1 MVSCTLQF
9 NHTTYAIHE
18 FQSLPTP
25 PTTTIPEVGSFKP
38 HQALP
43 SSTTPVTVGMMP
55 AIEIT
60 SHISGQQVKTGP
72 LTISGTSSDTSATNC
87 QVYADWNDNM
97 PFGKAV
103 ATGRGG
109 PDDYS
114 KWTFTYSSDYHLIQ
128 NGTNNLTSK
137 ISCVDGSTNLTKWHS
152 INLIGMPDDLGITT
166 GFPSTSPSPPSISPP
181 MGLPLPAPSQAISPS
196 PPLDPVFDVESTE
209 EENDLVNLFDNS
221 DEEDEEETQ
230 TSDEDEED
238 EEEDDDND
246 SRERCP
252 DGTHRSPSGD
262 CERVRDL
269 PDLPRC
275 PDGYHRSPGGHC
287 EAVRD

>member
-1 MVSCTLQF
+1 MNCLDKVYLILLFSTLTCCTFQF
-9 NHTTYAIHE
+9 NYNAYAIHE

-60 SHISGQQVKTGP
+60 SHISSQQVKTGP
-72 LTISGTSSDTSATNC
+72 LTISGTSSDTSFTNC
-87 QVYADWNDNM
+87 QVYVDWNDSM
-97 PFGKAV
+97 PFGKAI
-103 ATGRGG
+103 AAGPGG

-137 ISCVDGSTNLTKWHS
+137 ISCVDGSISLTKWHS

-238 EEEDDDND
+238 
-246 SRERCP
+246 
-252 DGTHRSPSGD
+252 
-262 CERVRDL
+262 
-269 PDLPRC
+269 
-275 PDGYHRSPGGHC
+275 
-287 EAVRD
+287 